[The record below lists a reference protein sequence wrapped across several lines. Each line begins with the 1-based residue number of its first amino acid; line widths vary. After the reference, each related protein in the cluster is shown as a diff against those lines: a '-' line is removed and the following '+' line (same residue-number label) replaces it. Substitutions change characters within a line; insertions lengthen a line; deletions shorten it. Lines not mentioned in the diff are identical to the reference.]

1 MRNDKKTAERDIHLW
16 DFFFFFSLI
25 ICFYIQRATLV
36 DLSTV
41 AASLG
46 KSGLAAGGL
55 AEHNIAGSAQ
65 DDGLGVAKY
74 GGDLEASGALDVHEE
89 AIGSLHK
96 SLELVCAGLGLRGG
110 VEQIDRHFYLMRGGV
125 GF

>member
-1 MRNDKKTAERDIHLW
+1 MGEEIKRQRSAIYIFG
-16 DFFFFFSLI
+16 FFFLFSLI
-25 ICFYIQRATLV
+25 ICFYMHSATLV

-89 AIGSLHK
+89 AIGGLHK
-96 SLELVCAGLGLRGG
+96 SLELVCAGLGLHGG
-110 VEQIDRHFYLMRGGV
+110 VEQIDRHFY
-125 GF
+125 

>member
-1 MRNDKKTAERDIHLW
+1 MG
-16 DFFFFFSLI
+16 FFFFFSLI

>member
-1 MRNDKKTAERDIHLW
+1 MLLYH
-16 DFFFFFSLI
+16 S
-25 ICFYIQRATLV
+25 ATLV

-46 KSGLAAGGL
+46 KSSLAAGGL

-89 AIGSLHK
+89 AIGGLHK
-96 SLELVCAGLGLRGG
+96 SLELVCAGLGLHGG

>member
-1 MRNDKKTAERDIHLW
+1 MAHETTDKFRVRRG
-16 DFFFFFSLI
+16 DFFTFFRLVFRFFS
-25 ICFYIQRATLV
+25 ICTAQALV

-55 AEHNIAGSAQ
+55 AEHNIAGAAE

-89 AIGSLHK
+89 AIGGLHK
-96 SLELVCAGLGLRGG
+96 ALELVCVGLGLGGG
-110 VEQIDRHFYLMRGGV
+110 VEQIDRHFY
-125 GF
+125 

>member
-1 MRNDKKTAERDIHLW
+1 M
-16 DFFFFFSLI
+16 FFS
-25 ICFYIQRATLV
+25 ICTAQALV

-55 AEHNIAGSAQ
+55 AEHNIAGAAE

-89 AIGSLHK
+89 AIGVCTRRLSLCVLASASAVGLSK
-96 SLELVCAGLGLRGG
+96 STGIFINKDWLYGG
-110 VEQIDRHFYLMRGGV
+110 KSREYKK
-125 GF
+125 